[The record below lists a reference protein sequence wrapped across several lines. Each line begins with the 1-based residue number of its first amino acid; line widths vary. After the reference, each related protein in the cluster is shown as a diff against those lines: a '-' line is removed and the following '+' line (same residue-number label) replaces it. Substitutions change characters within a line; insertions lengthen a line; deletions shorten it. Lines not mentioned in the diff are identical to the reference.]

1 MNRTGICSIARK
13 FLVGAMFLVL
23 GWNAGAQ
30 AQQDDGGPLADAPV
44 IFDVR
49 RSLPMEPDEP
59 TFHDFYIS
67 AGVEAGIKK
76 GQFLP
81 VARQMPVHDPIANK
95 QQAIITIPV
104 GKLQVIHVER
114 NIAVARLVNELRDD
128 ERPTLEFEAVM
139 IGDRVDLKRATM
151 DAPKENEGRRRSTKR
166 KSAALVAPI
175 AAEAAVPATA
185 SSGAFSGAS
194 SGAASA
200 LPVNNSS
207 SGPAPSVVP
216 GVAPTGGPSVAPG
229 SAPVN
234 PPRSTQS
241 VPPPQAV

>member
-1 MNRTGICSIARK
+1 MNRTGMCSIAQK
-13 FLVGAMFLVL
+13 FIVGAVFLVL
-23 GWNAGAQ
+23 GWNWGAQ
-30 AQQDDGGPLADAPV
+30 AQEEGGPLADAPV

-59 TFHDFYIS
+59 TYHDFYIS

-95 QQAIITIPV
+95 QQAIITILV

-139 IGDRVDLKRATM
+139 IGDRVDVKRATM
-151 DAPKENEGRRRSTKR
+151 EAPKENEGRRRAAKR
-166 KSAALVAPI
+166 KTAALVVP
-175 AAEAAVPATA
+175 EAADASEVKGGVKSAPNSSMVAPLAPA
-185 SSGAFSGAS
+185 GAS
-194 SGAASA
+194 SNTPGNTPVNTPASA
-200 LPVNNSS
+200 
-207 SGPAPSVVP
+207 PAA
-216 GVAPTGGPSVAPG
+216 APAAAPG
-229 SAPVN
+229 N